1 MQKAD
6 YIIHFDGGSEGNPGP
21 MRYAWLLTRTRDK
34 ATRRGSNLELGQG
47 TNNQAEYLG
56 LIAALEEL
64 ISIIEGAGRSP
75 REFSL
80 EVRGDS
86 RLVMRQIAGRWRC
99 RSANLR
105 PLYDRARTLLAR
117 FGDVTYKEVPRAVSV
132 EVLGI

>member
-1 MQKAD
+1 MAD
-6 YIIHFDGGSEGNPGP
+6 YIVHFDGGSEGNPGP
-21 MRYAWLLTRTRDK
+21 MCYAWLLTRTRDG
-34 ATRRGSNLELGQG
+34 ATRRESNFELGQG

-56 LIAALEEL
+56 LIAALEKL

-75 REFSL
+75 QEFSV

-86 RLVMRQIAGRWRC
+86 RLVMRQIKGEWRC

-117 FGDVTYKEVPRAVSV
+117 FGAVTYKEVPRAMSV

>member
-1 MQKAD
+1 MAD
-6 YIIHFDGGSEGNPGP
+6 YIVHFDGGSEGNPGP
-21 MRYAWLLTRTRDK
+21 MRYAWLLTRTRDG
-34 ATRRGSNLELGQG
+34 ATRRESNFELGQG

-56 LIAALEEL
+56 LIAALEKL

-75 REFSL
+75 QDFSV

-86 RLVMRQIAGRWRC
+86 RLVMRQIQGKWRC

-105 PLYDRARTLLAR
+105 PLYDRARILLSR
-117 FGDVTYKEVPRAVSV
+117 FGEVAYTEVPRAVSV